1 MDGSKEKSKTSL
13 EKMPGNRHSRESEN
27 HHYENTSI
35 TTGSGKDF
43 QWLLSPLGMLL
54 GNRTGENVIPQTIY

>member
-13 EKMPGNRHSRESEN
+13 EKMPGNRHKGESEN
-27 HHYENTSI
+27 HHCENTRI

-43 QWLLSPLGMLL
+43 QWLLNPLGMLL
-54 GNRTGENVIPQTIY
+54 GDRTGENVIPQTIY